1 MGKGSTYRV
10 HRAQPAR
17 APLSDYI
24 EDRSPSLKPKRVHK
38 PRASQTVR
46 RRSTM
51 SQSRN
56 VGISMGRTGRSR
68 SVSRF
73 GAGGMGSLGNP
84 NVRTPHGMTQLPSRR
99 PPQQGTVHP
108 THSQYS
114 RRRTLPGYNTERHRN
129 IPPDPRKS
137 LPPPR
142 NTRPPQKRQPP
153 TAKFSTKN
161 MRRAGGSG
169 RR

>member
-1 MGKGSTYRV
+1 MGKGSTYKV
-10 HRAQPAR
+10 HRTPQPKSYR
-17 APLSDYI
+17 SDSI
-24 EDRSPSLKPKRVHK
+24 SPSLKPKRVHK

-56 VGISMGRTGRSR
+56 VGTSMGSTGRGRSR

-73 GAGGMGSLGNP
+73 GGMGSLGNP
-84 NVRTPHGMTQLPSRR
+84 NARTPHGMTQLPSRR

>member
-1 MGKGSTYRV
+1 MGKGSTYKV
-10 HRAQPAR
+10 HRTPQPKSYR
-17 APLSDYI
+17 SDSI
-24 EDRSPSLKPKRVHK
+24 SPSLKPKRVHK

-56 VGISMGRTGRSR
+56 VGTSMGSTGRGRSR

-73 GAGGMGSLGNP
+73 GGMGSLGNP
-84 NVRTPHGMTQLPSRR
+84 NARTPHGMTQRPSRR

-108 THSQYS
+108 THSNYS
-114 RRRTLPGYNTERHRN
+114 RRRTLPGYNAERHRN
-129 IPPDPRKS
+129 IPDRPSPTS

-142 NTRPPQKRQPP
+142 NIRPPQTRQPP

-161 MRRAGGSG
+161 MRRAGGAG

>member
-1 MGKGSTYRV
+1 MGKGSTYKV
-10 HRAQPAR
+10 HRTPQPKSYR
-17 APLSDYI
+17 SDSI
-24 EDRSPSLKPKRVHK
+24 SPSLKPKRVHK

-56 VGISMGRTGRSR
+56 VGTSMGSTGRGRSR

-73 GAGGMGSLGNP
+73 GGMGSLGNP
-84 NVRTPHGMTQLPSRR
+84 NARTPHGMTQRPSRR